1 MTSTPV
7 SSSDAVFALTV
18 NGRAVEVR
26 VPEDTSLLMA
36 LRHDLELKGTRI
48 GCGEGNCGACTVW
61 LDGLPVQSCST
72 PLWAAKDHRVQ
83 TIEGLADDRA
93 TQQVQSIF
101 LDEQAAQCGYCIN
114 GIIMTVAAMLA
125 HDPPAERGAIV
136 AALDERHLC
145 RCGSQIRILR
155 AVDRAIAERRGQ
167 RA

>member
-1 MTSTPV
+1 MTSSPAP
-7 SSSDAVFALTV
+7 SGDAPIAFTV

-26 VPEDTSLLMA
+26 VPEDTPLLMA

-61 LDGLPVQSCST
+61 IDGLPVQSCTT

-93 TQQVQSIF
+93 AQRVQSIF

-125 HDPPAERGAIV
+125 RDPPADRAGII

-145 RCGSQIRILR
+145 RCGTQVRILR
-155 AVDRAIAERRGQ
+155 AVDRAIAERKNGLT
-167 RA
+167 